1 MASRE
6 AVSVFAEGT
15 FQEHIADLTTY
26 AAQSQPEA
34 DSAAF
39 SQKYTDLL
47 QAQGEQIETD
57 QEKQRAVFSAFVK
70 DINSLGSGS
79 TSEIEGFFN
88 LVSCYL
94 FALYPADQ
102 DARPH
107 FDHILRVVSESPTQ
121 KKLVKHRVLFNLFTV
136 ISARSSLRLPVY
148 KALLALAVEDGTLD
162 NLRPSPLEA
171 EKRLSEWG
179 ISEEDKQDLLKAISE
194 AYAQTSQPD
203 RSYQFLLSYARSIPS
218 SSSDAQKAGTDAV
231 VAALR
236 LPSNFDFD
244 PLLKLDSVVALRGKP
259 LFSLLDIFL
268 NSGLTE
274 YRAWASADASVLEE
288 HKLDGTQ
295 LERKIRLL
303 TLASLAFT
311 HIGKDVSYSQ
321 LATALQVES
330 NQVERWFIDA
340 IRAGLV
346 SGKLS
351 QTSQSAHVS
360 RATARV
366 FEREQWETLER
377 RLVAWKTG
385 LAGVLEVVAVA
396 RRQGSIGHNS
406 AQAQAVAA

>member
-15 FQEHIADLTTY
+15 FQEHLADLTAY

-47 QAQGEQIETD
+47 QAQGEQIESD
-57 QEKQRAVFSAFVK
+57 QEKQRTVFSAFVK
-70 DINSLGSGS
+70 DVSSLGSG
-79 TSEIEGFFN
+79 TTPEIEGFFN

-107 FDHILRVVSESPTQ
+107 LDHILRVVSESPAQ
-121 KKLVKHRVLFNLFTV
+121 KKLIKHRVLSNLFTV
-136 ISARSSLRLPVY
+136 ISPRSSLRLPVY
-148 KALLALAVEDGTLD
+148 KALLALAIEDGTLD

-179 ISEEDKQDLLKAISE
+179 ISEEDKQKLLKAISE
-194 AYAQTSQPD
+194 AYVQTSQPD
-203 RSYQFLLSYARSIPS
+203 LSYQFLLSYARSIRP
-218 SSSDAQKAGTDAV
+218 SSSDAQRAGTDAV

-244 PLLKLDSVVALRGKP
+244 PLLKLDPVVALKGTP
-259 LFSLLDIFL
+259 LFSLLEIFL

-274 YRAWASADASVLEE
+274 YRTWASANASVLEE
-288 HKLDGTQ
+288 HNLNGTQ

-311 HIGKDVSYSQ
+311 HIGKEVLYSQ

-351 QTSQSAHVS
+351 QTSQSARVS

-366 FEREQWETLER
+366 FEREQWETLEK

-406 AQAQAVAA
+406 AQAQTVAA